1 MLSLHLAP
9 FGIHLLMFFVLSKLF
24 WAAAQPLSFTFIL
37 IFAGTL
43 AVWLKWRRTGLTLL
57 VASVAIVALT
67 GFTSFGAVL
76 MSPLE
81 QRFSMPSAP
90 PAHVDGIVV
99 LGGFLDTYIDTTRGG
114 YELDSAGD
122 RIVETLRLAM
132 RYPDARIVVSGGNG
146 DLTGHFEG
154 DATGARRFFG
164 AFGISVGRIE
174 YDTRSRNT
182 WQNAVYSRELAR
194 PAPGQT
200 WLLVTSAWHMPRAV
214 GCFRQAG
221 FNIVPW
227 PVDHR
232 TAPHEGFGF
241 SGNPLAGIGLTS
253 LALKEWIGLA
263 AYRLTGRTDAFFPA
277 D

>member
-1 MLSLHLAP
+1 
-9 FGIHLLMFFVLSKLF
+9 MFFILSKLF
-24 WAAAQPLSFTFIL
+24 WAAAEPLSFTFL
-37 IFAGTL
+37 LLFAGTL
-43 AVWLKWRRTGLTLL
+43 AIGLRWRRTGLTLL
-57 VASVAIVALT
+57 VASGAIVALT

-81 QRFSMPSAP
+81 QRFSRPSAP
-90 PAHVDGIVV
+90 PPHIDGIVV

-132 RYPDARIVVSGGNG
+132 RYPNARIIVSGGNG

-154 DATGARRFFG
+154 DATGARRFFVD
-164 AFGISVGRIE
+164 FGISGERIE

-182 WQNAVYSRELAR
+182 WQNAVYSRELAG
-194 PAPGQT
+194 PVPGQT

-214 GCFRQAG
+214 GCFRRAG
-221 FNIVPW
+221 FNVIPW
-227 PVDHR
+227 PVDYR
-232 TAPHEGFGF
+232 TAPHEGFKL

-263 AYRLTGRTDAFFPA
+263 AYRITGRTEEFFPA
-277 D
+277 AAPD